1 MSTSNTLAS
10 SADSP
15 SSRIDVDE
23 LVDYLETAP
32 IRLAVFG
39 EFSAGKTTVLNALIG
54 EEILSVAVEPTTAV
68 PTRVRYGREF
78 NIFVHRTDGASL
90 PLFEDDPP
98 FWTRFV
104 GRRDMLSTLRRER
117 ASLQDFLRT
126 WTKEGEQADQVERVE
141 IQLPLDW
148 LKEGLELVDT
158 PGANNEFTRH
168 HSFTEQEAR
177 TADIALLLMDA
188 RQGGGKR
195 TEFEFMNDVQR
206 QVPRCIVAPNK
217 MDLVDADER
226 EEFVEYIR
234 EEALPQHWDGAV
246 TPPVTGISALA
257 ALHPDQ
263 HDEPDLVAAFDDLKS
278 QLETIA
284 TEQRGPLLLA
294 RRDSPVKQLFAEAK
308 ALEGEE
314 KYDRAHRIYFDVLD
328 ILDAADMDP
337 KPAHEGIQRCE
348 THLST
353 QVETLD
359 RLNERY
365 NEIAEEYEGDPD
377 KRLEALKA
385 LKADKTELAI
395 DDEKLNAEIQ
405 TLQNRIDKRDEAR
418 LRVEAIV
425 EETKQFRS
433 NGNLIKAAS
442 RAGQLVHHA
451 GTAELSENRLEQLH
465 DFLKKQVQDRDE
477 WAREKWES
485 THDAIQEDLANTN
498 YGQAEEQLH
507 MLETVAPYITSNN
520 HLTERLV
527 ETVQRKAAK
536 ERKYANLID
545 NIVDIAADGHPP
557 LYADRVPRESGDR
570 IKQMIKEAADLYK
583 NLYGSVGLTDIPDLS
598 KPKIV
603 SDLEI
608 EWLVIEEKMALSNAI
623 QAVVHCSF
631 ARLYERSCQLTERVQ
646 SRRDKIG
653 DIEMRDFDKLI
664 NVLSEY
670 PDFGVALRKIK
681 RYEKKIEAINLSHFA
696 SPEKI
701 NKTINSLHMLADT
714 NLLKSEEVKS
724 KLDKIKSK
732 KDKSFFVRTLSF
744 GKMIKMTIL
753 FFLESLV
760 LSSIFALALAF
771 VFGSALTF
779 VLSIF
784 FSGSFIFMHV
794 FILTAVILFFVIFNY
809 FFWGFDNYLN

>member
-1 MSTSNTLAS
+1 MSSPDTSELQ
-10 SADSP
+10 ADAP

-23 LVDYLETAP
+23 LVNYLETAP

-78 NIFVHRTDGASL
+78 NIFVHRTDGVSL

-148 LKEGLELVDT
+148 LKDGLELVDT

-195 TEFEFMNDVQR
+195 TEFEFMNNVQR

-217 MDLVDADER
+217 MDLVDAGER
-226 EEFVEYIR
+226 EEFIEYIR

-246 TPPVTGISALA
+246 TPPVAGISALA

-263 HDEPDLVAAFDDLKS
+263 HDEPDLVAAFDDLKA

-284 TEQRGPLLLA
+284 TEQRGQLLLA
-294 RRDSPVKQLFAEAK
+294 RRDNPVKQLFAEAK

-328 ILDAADMDP
+328 ILDAAGMDP
-337 KPAHEGIQRCE
+337 APAHEGIQRCE

-365 NEIAEEYEGDPD
+365 NEVVEEYENDPD
-377 KRLEALKA
+377 GRLEALQE
-385 LKADKTELAI
+385 LKADKTKLAI

-405 TLQNRIDKRDEAR
+405 TLQNRIEKRDEAR
-418 LRVEAIV
+418 SRVEAIV
-425 EETKQFRS
+425 DE
-433 NGNLIKAAS
+433 
-442 RAGQLVHHA
+442 V
-451 GTAELSENRLEQLH
+451 EQLRQDGKLIEATERAQDIRQH
-465 DFLKKQVQDRDE
+465 LDDTEWPEDDQDDLRMFIKEQARDRDR
-477 WAREKWES
+477 WAQKKW
-485 THDAIQEDLANTN
+485 TTAYDTIQEHLAQTN
-498 YGQAEEQLH
+498 YGQAEEQLD
-507 MLETVAPYITSNN
+507 MLETVAPYITSDN
-520 HLTERLV
+520 HLTGRLV
-527 ETVQRKAAK
+527 ETVQRKAKK
-536 ERKYANLID
+536 EKNYVSLIAD
-545 NIVDIAADGHPP
+545 IVEEVLEQNPP
-557 LYADRVPRESGDR
+557 LNAARVPRDSGER
-570 IKQMIKEAADLYK
+570 TKQLIKEAAGVHK
-583 NLYGSVGLTDIPDLS
+583 NLYGDAGLANMPDLS
-598 KPKIV
+598 EP
-603 SDLEI
+603 DLVADMR
-608 EWLVIEEKMALSNAI
+608 LDHLLIEEKVELANAAEKVADRAPKQLRKQLS
-623 QAVVHCSF
+623 
-631 ARLYERSCQLTERVQ
+631 RLTWRVKERYERL
-646 SRRDKIG
+646 SRIRPQG
-653 DIEMRDFDKLI
+653 LNE
-664 NVLSEY
+664 VLDVLDDY
-670 PDFGVALRKIK
+670 PDHSRALRQIMKQREELLSAELTCWSSPKEVNTTFKALCRLNRESQFTDEKVKRKIK
-681 RYEKKIEAINLSHFA
+681 DIH
-696 SPEKI
+696 
-701 NKTINSLHMLADT
+701 T
-714 NLLKSEEVKS
+714 KSRN
-724 KLDKIKSK
+724 
-732 KDKSFFVRTLSF
+732 SFFLK
-744 GKMIKMTIL
+744 KMNL
-753 FFLESLV
+753 FDKVAVFIASLV
-760 LSSIFALALAF
+760 IILVLTSISSLIITYII
-771 VFGSALTF
+771 FGSAM
-779 VLSIF
+779 SSGIF
-784 FSGSFIFMHV
+784 LISFM
-794 FILTAVILFFVIFNY
+794 LLLPLWGYWAVKLFLPTVAKFGI
-809 FFWGFDNYLN
+809 

>member
-1 MSTSNTLAS
+1 MSSPDTSELQ
-10 SADSP
+10 ADAP

-23 LVDYLETAP
+23 LVNYLETAP

-39 EFSAGKTTVLNALIG
+39 EFSAGKTTMLNALIG

-78 NIFVHRTDGASL
+78 NIFVHRTDGVSL

-148 LKEGLELVDT
+148 LKDGLELVDT

-195 TEFEFMNDVQR
+195 TEFEFMNNVQR

-217 MDLVDADER
+217 MDLVDAGER
-226 EEFVEYIR
+226 EEFIEYIR

-246 TPPVTGISALA
+246 TPPVAGISALA

-263 HDEPDLVAAFDDLKS
+263 HDEPDLVAAFDDLKTK
-278 QLETIA
+278 LETIA
-284 TEQRGPLLLA
+284 TEQRGQLLLA
-294 RRDSPVKQLFAEAK
+294 RRDNPVKQLFAEAK

-328 ILDAADMDP
+328 ILDAAGMDP
-337 KPAHEGIQRCE
+337 TPAHEGIQRCE

-385 LKADKTELAI
+385 LKADKTKLAI

-405 TLQNRIDKRDEAR
+405 TLQNRI
-418 LRVEAIV
+418 
-425 EETKQFRS
+425 
-433 NGNLIKAAS
+433 
-442 RAGQLVHHA
+442 
-451 GTAELSENRLEQLH
+451 
-465 DFLKKQVQDRDE
+465 
-477 WAREKWES
+477 
-485 THDAIQEDLANTN
+485 
-498 YGQAEEQLH
+498 
-507 MLETVAPYITSNN
+507 
-520 HLTERLV
+520 
-527 ETVQRKAAK
+527 
-536 ERKYANLID
+536 
-545 NIVDIAADGHPP
+545 
-557 LYADRVPRESGDR
+557 
-570 IKQMIKEAADLYK
+570 
-583 NLYGSVGLTDIPDLS
+583 
-598 KPKIV
+598 
-603 SDLEI
+603 
-608 EWLVIEEKMALSNAI
+608 
-623 QAVVHCSF
+623 
-631 ARLYERSCQLTERVQ
+631 
-646 SRRDKIG
+646 
-653 DIEMRDFDKLI
+653 
-664 NVLSEY
+664 
-670 PDFGVALRKIK
+670 
-681 RYEKKIEAINLSHFA
+681 
-696 SPEKI
+696 
-701 NKTINSLHMLADT
+701 
-714 NLLKSEEVKS
+714 
-724 KLDKIKSK
+724 
-732 KDKSFFVRTLSF
+732 
-744 GKMIKMTIL
+744 
-753 FFLESLV
+753 
-760 LSSIFALALAF
+760 
-771 VFGSALTF
+771 
-779 VLSIF
+779 
-784 FSGSFIFMHV
+784 
-794 FILTAVILFFVIFNY
+794 
-809 FFWGFDNYLN
+809 